1 MEDATVPKELAI
13 SIIDFPKSPFT
24 ASNILLPKVELI
36 SRVILELRVD
46 FATGDQASKLG
57 TGTNSYPM
65 LI

>member
-1 MEDATVPKELAI
+1 MEVANYPKELAT
-13 SIIDFPKSPFT
+13 SIIDCPNSPFT
-24 ASNILLPKVELI
+24 ASNRLLPKLELI

-57 TGTNSYPM
+57 TGTNSYPI